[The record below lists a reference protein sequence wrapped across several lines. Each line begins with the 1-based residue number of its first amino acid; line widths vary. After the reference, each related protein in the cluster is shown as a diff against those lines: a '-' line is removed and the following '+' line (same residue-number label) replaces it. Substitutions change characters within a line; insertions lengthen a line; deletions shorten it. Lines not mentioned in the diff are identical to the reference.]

1 MGLLLNYK
9 YYIYN
14 EFDDLEPSIEIVT
27 PKFEALWYIIERRF
41 EFRAAQYDDV
51 SDWRGHA
58 ASWPA
63 RSPRC
68 SKFHVNIVLYWA
80 SQLHECFALS
90 ASMSAYRAHIARWS
104 ARNFIH
110 AILPKITNV
119 NLSKTSAFL

>member
-9 YYIYN
+9 YYMYN

-51 SDWRGHA
+51 SDSAGTPRTGRLGHRA
-58 ASWPA
+58 VVSSTLILCFIEPRSSTNASHCQPVC
-63 RSPRC
+63 R
-68 SKFHVNIVLYWA
+68 VL
-80 SQLHECFALS
+80 
-90 ASMSAYRAHIARWS
+90 RAHIARWS

-110 AILPKITNV
+110 VILPKITNV

>member
-9 YYIYN
+9 YYMYN

-27 PKFEALWYIIERRF
+27 PKFEALWYIIVRRF

-58 ASWPA
+58 AYWPA

-80 SQLHECFALS
+80 SQLHECFALP
-90 ASMSAYRAHIARWS
+90 ASMSAYSELTSRAG
-104 ARNFIH
+104 
-110 AILPKITNV
+110 L
-119 NLSKTSAFL
+119 LGTSFMWFYQRLQMLI